1 MRDLKAR
8 RAAARAKANVKKT
21 EEFEKI
27 EEAQKA
33 KIADELREQLDIK
46 NALVNEDAEAKAYM
60 MSDEFHA
67 ALKGIDGVKEEDM
80 ENKRRQEQLLKQK
93 HDRMVVDVIGQD
105 LKAEQAQD
113 KEIQQEIERL
123 ARLHDPYKEK
133 VSRRAELMNRMA
145 DSNITADELEALK
158 RQMKELDDEV
168 KKELG
173 KEEKT

>member
-113 KEIQQEIERL
+113 KEI
-123 ARLHDPYKEK
+123 
-133 VSRRAELMNRMA
+133 
-145 DSNITADELEALK
+145 
-158 RQMKELDDEV
+158 
-168 KKELG
+168 
-173 KEEKT
+173 